1 MRTSDQKSMKTL
13 QDIEACPKTM
23 LSPQDVSGYLQCD
36 PYNIN
41 ATVMIA
47 PELLGFPICKL
58 GNRVKIPKEGFLR
71 WARGLDREAET

>member
-1 MRTSDQKSMKTL
+1 MRTL
-13 QDIEACPKTM
+13 QEIENCPKAI
-23 LSPQDVSGYLQCD
+23 LNAADVAGYLCCD
-36 PYNIN
+36 PHDIRV
-41 ATVMIA
+41 AAHQA